1 MQDWQSIGL
10 SNVQRRMRTTTH
22 LSVLSP
28 SPIGFAFARSQASI
42 IVSDDDDFA
51 IVLEGIANW
60 FGRNAEDDTG
70 GVLDDD
76 QEILNSVL
84 TGNRKQRLQQ
94 VVTNNRE

>member
-1 MQDWQSIGL
+1 MQDWQSIVL
-10 SNVQRRMRTTTH
+10 SNVQPRMRTRTH

-28 SPIGFAFARSQASI
+28 SPIVAAFSRSHASI
-42 IVSDDDDFA
+42 IVSDDDDVA
-51 IVLEGIANW
+51 IVLEVIANR

-84 TGNRKQRLQQ
+84 TGNWKQRLQQ
-94 VVTNNRE
+94 VATKQ